1 MEFPR
6 FWFKAT
12 GAVALDRPRALE
24 AWGWSS
30 TSEAEART
38 VAEDRLRRAVAAA
51 ESAGRMPEH
60 GEYYPR
66 VPLREP
72 VLALVSEARTGVEA
86 VITRNRYGAEVLN
99 TDRLFIADIDVPGWE
114 EVPEETARQ
123 APTGT
128 SAGVGAG
135 GPRRGLLGRLFAEP
149 EPARPEITEGAAV
162 EYIRGFAARRPE
174 YGVRIYRTRAGLRVI
189 LTGVRET
196 ADTEA
201 AQGLLTE
208 LGADPRYSALA
219 RGHASYRA
227 RLTPKPWRAGWHAL
241 PVSGRGR
248 FWEGGEDDPTWLA
261 AYRERTAQFAVCRL
275 LEVIGHGGSATEGEV
290 IAFHDSATRVGSPDP
305 LA

>member
-1 MEFPR
+1 MR
-6 FWFKAT
+6 WIAG
-12 GAVALDRPRALE
+12 GAAEPGRDMPIASAAE
-24 AWGWSS
+24 AMVFAVYMPPQAPSPGHTARSIAS
-30 TSEAEART
+30 TSA
-38 VAEDRLRRAVAAA
+38 
-51 ESAGRMPEH
+51 S
-60 GEYYPR
+60 
-66 VPLREP
+66 
-72 VLALVSEARTGVEA
+72 
-86 VITRNRYGAEVLN
+86 VIL
-99 TDRLFIADIDVPGWE
+99 P
-114 EVPEETARQ
+114 ARQ